1 MDRNS
6 AETTAL
12 KALGWLAAQDD
23 LFATFLSASGA
34 SLADVRRQAGE
45 PALLTAMLAFL
56 MQSDAWVLDFASASA
71 IRPEAVAQALALL
84 GGPAAMNWA

>member
-45 PALLTAMLAFL
+45 PAFLAAVLAFL
-56 MQSDAWVLDFASASA
+56 MQNDAWVLDFATANA